1 MFIILYL
8 VKGVLFF
15 MRRRIIIVTII
26 SFFIVLQ
33 GFLIISNRMDQ
44 FIKDKSGFS
53 LTYKISPLEL
63 KIDTKRYIMDI
74 SQRSFGEFV
83 NIKGEQ
89 FRENINKL
97 NTSKNNIFNNAA
109 KEVNKI
115 SEVIYDTFNGSV
127 K

>member
-1 MFIILYL
+1 
-8 VKGVLFF
+8 

-63 KIDTKRYIMDI
+63 KIDTKKYIMDI